1 MLFIWCEKDNIMEI
15 IDQLEKLGF
24 NYVENFTTVLLSL
37 EKILTIMPSEP

>member
-15 IDQLEKLGF
+15 IDHLDKLGF

-37 EKILTIMPSEP
+37 DKILNTTSSVP